1 MDAPENA
8 TLVIGHNAKT
18 REELS
23 DMIRGGR
30 WNDFIRE
37 IPVKKGDF
45 IQIDP
50 GTVHAIKG
58 GILILETQQ
67 NSDITAS
74 TIMTGFRT
82 ADRENFMWRRALTSL
97 PYRRSRWKIP

>member
-1 MDAPENA
+1 MDAPEGA

-18 REELS
+18 KEELS
-23 DMIRGGR
+23 DMIHQGR
-30 WNDFIRE
+30 WKEFIRE

-58 GILILETQQ
+58 GLLILETIIPNTQIFGRIL
-67 NSDITAS
+67 DILKTVRNLCD
-74 TIMTGFRT
+74 G
-82 ADRENFMWRRALTSL
+82 
-97 PYRRSRWKIP
+97 